1 MNVPF
6 AQRGLRVAEGEMAKL
21 ALGLK
26 RVIGRVLMKLHERAR
41 AFVAEEKDAAQLLV
55 DEGLVLHHAFPLPAE
70 LVPPEESHAAIKKS
84 TSFHYTLTP
93 EGVEFV
99 RRHDVDQL
107 AGGRFRLPSEAR
119 WLDTASAKTL
129 ARIIKIIVGAG
140 IAFYL
145 GMWFIGC
152 KNEAAKPSAP
162 AIRRGGDAAR

>member
-1 MNVPF
+1 
-6 AQRGLRVAEGEMAKL
+6 MAKL

-93 EGVEFV
+93 EGVAFV
-99 RRHDVDQL
+99 RRHDVNQL
-107 AGGRFRLPSEAR
+107 ANGRFRLPSEAK
-119 WLDTASAKTL
+119 WLDPASAKIL
-129 ARIIKIIVGAG
+129 ARVIQVIVGVG
-140 IAFYL
+140 VAFYL
-145 GMWFIGC
+145 ALWFIAW
-152 KNEAAKPSAP
+152 KNEPAKPTAP
-162 AIRRGGDAAR
+162 AIRRGRDAAR